1 MTTAFQKL
9 RRRARKRLKQS
20 SGDMARSGEHGSST
34 EDVPGLGASAQPAS
48 ASTSTSSSSAQQPGA
63 APAPPRVPPAH
74 LYEIMRL
81 PAESRPLLCFV
92 NTRSG
97 PQAGGMLLTRLRQ
110 VLNPL
115 QVWELPGE
123 FKGPEAA
130 LTLFARVPRL
140 RIVICGGDGTVGWV
154 LQALDEVWEK
164 LGLGTDHPKP
174 PVAMMPLGTGND
186 LARCFQ
192 WASSEFWGL
201 EKGQPDVDRFLRDV
215 DKASVAL
222 LDRWSLHLA
231 PLNGGG
237 GGGGAQPSVAVRR
250 IINNY
255 FSLGSDAKVTMDVHS
270 TREAHPDW
278 FQSQAGNKLWYVSAG
293 AGEFIAR
300 SAKGISQQIQ
310 IECDGRVLQLPAEL
324 EGVVVL
330 NINSFMGGV
339 ELWKSGSH
347 RGNASNSH
355 KNLETILSD
364 DSEVASTSSASDS
377 DGEADYGRFTPQQ
390 THDGLLEVVGHYG
403 SFHLGKLHIGIGRA
417 LQLAQCSRIKITTTD
432 PVNMQVDG
440 EPWLQEQP
448 CVLTIERCNQ
458 ALLLRRSKGE
468 ANPMGAVTE
477 VLDRA
482 ASEGIIS
489 AEQHIALVSEI
500 ARALPQY

>member
-1 MTTAFQKL
+1 MPERFRILAF
-9 RRRARKRLKQS
+9 
-20 SGDMARSGEHGSST
+20 
-34 EDVPGLGASAQPAS
+34 
-48 ASTSTSSSSAQQPGA
+48 
-63 APAPPRVPPAH
+63 
-74 LYEIMRL
+74 
-81 PAESRPLLCFV
+81 PLLW
-92 NTRSG
+92 
-97 PQAGGMLLTRLRQ
+97 Q
-110 VLNPL
+110 
-115 QVWELPGE
+115 
-123 FKGPEAA
+123 
-130 LTLFARVPRL
+130 
-140 RIVICGGDGTVGWV
+140 GT
-154 LQALDEVWEK
+154 E
-164 LGLGTDHPKP
+164 HPKP

-201 EKGQPDVDRFLRDV
+201 EKGKPDVDRFLRDV

-222 LDRWSLHLA
+222 LDRWSHVLSPLVHA
-231 PLNGGG
+231 PGASTSASSS
-237 GGGGAQPSVAVRR
+237 GGAASVGVRR
-250 IINNY
+250 IMNNY
-255 FSLGSDAKVTMDVHS
+255 FSLGSDAKVTLDVHS

-300 SAKGISQQIQ
+300 SAKGISSQIQ

-339 ELWKSGSH
+339 ELWKSGSQ
-347 RGNASNSH
+347 RGGNSS

-364 DSEVASTSSASDS
+364 DSEVASTSSESDS
-377 DGEADYGRFTPQQ
+377 DGESEYGRFTPQQ

-440 EPWLQEQP
+440 EPWLQETP
-448 CVLTIERCNQ
+448 CSLTIERCNQ

-468 ANPMGAVTE
+468 ANAMGAVTE

-500 ARALPQY
+500 ARALPS